1 MKELIKPILLQQ
13 YHVSH
18 YVERIAL
25 AQKFQTCIY
34 RTGVFLAGPEG
45 LGKKNFEIWTQ
56 RNWKV
61 GQICPYFSLA

>member
-56 RNWKV
+56 
-61 GQICPYFSLA
+61 